1 MECHCRGSNYEQLD
15 NILSTAP
22 GIDRITKRIFR
33 GREISFFLLSRMN
46 PEKLVKIIEKSD
58 LQGFSLKFDNAA
70 LDRIEFRVIK

>member
-1 MECHCRGSNYEQLD
+1 
-15 NILSTAP
+15 
-22 GIDRITKRIFR
+22 
-33 GREISFFLLSRMN
+33 MN